1 MPNYVYRWA
10 DGTVSVCSA
19 KNKNEAMTFF
29 DQIDAVSRKLIT
41 QLKSPILFTV
51 KADLERWWVL
61 DNGEPLGEDFSNELQ
76 EKCYPNYDQALSE
89 CEPDPNTGAYSR
101 NDKEKLAKALQE
113 DEVEAEKRLKSASPT
128 MDIVAMF
135 PKGLPG
141 QEN

>member
-1 MPNYVYRWA
+1 MPTYAYRWA

-29 DQIDAVSRKLIT
+29 DQLACVSRKLIIR
-41 QLKSPILFTV
+41 LKSPILFTV
-51 KADLERWWVL
+51 KADVDRWWVL
-61 DNGEPLGEDFSNELQ
+61 DKGQPLGEDLSNEL
-76 EKCYPNYDQALSE
+76 EKKCYPYYGKALSE
-89 CEPDPNTGAYSR
+89 CEPDPNSESYR
-101 NDKEKLAKALQE
+101 KNDKEKLAKALRRDRVQ
-113 DEVEAEKRLKSASPT
+113 AEKRLKRKFPT